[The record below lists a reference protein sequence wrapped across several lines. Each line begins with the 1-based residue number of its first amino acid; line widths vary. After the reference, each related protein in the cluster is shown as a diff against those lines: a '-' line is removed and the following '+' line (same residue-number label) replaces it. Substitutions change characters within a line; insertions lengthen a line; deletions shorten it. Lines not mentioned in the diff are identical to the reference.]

1 MAVDTD
7 SKGAAAGRG
16 LKRHNTQIPA
26 VRKSQWETAETPML
40 QSERYSGARV
50 SERRKLR
57 SAGDTCAS
65 ERHLFDSQR
74 ETPMLN

>member
-26 VRKSQWETAETPML
+26 VSQWETAETPML

-57 SAGDTCAS
+57 SAGDTCA
-65 ERHLFDSQR
+65 E
-74 ETPMLN
+74 

>member
-7 SKGAAAGRG
+7 PKGAAAGRG

-26 VRKSQWETAETPML
+26 VSQWETAETPML
-40 QSERYSGARV
+40 QSERDSGARV

-74 ETPMLN
+74 ETTMMN

>member
-7 SKGAAAGRG
+7 PKGAAAGRG

-26 VRKSQWETAETPML
+26 VSQWETAETPML

>member
-26 VRKSQWETAETPML
+26 VSQWETAETPML
-40 QSERYSGARV
+40 QSERDSGARV